1 MSETDIIS
9 YRIPTGVP
17 FVYEFDEEIKPI
29 NRMPEYLVD
38 DDEL

>member
-1 MSETDIIS
+1 MSDTDIIK